1 METLLKDIRYGF
13 RGLLKHP
20 GFTLVAVITL
30 ALGIGAN
37 SAIFTVVNAVLLRP
51 LPFAAP
57 EQLVF
62 IWQTHPFGKR
72 IGIDQLPPSNAD
84 FHDWQEQSNLF
95 EGMSMVDAWG
105 GNLTGGDTPE
115 HVDGAKVSVNLFS
128 LLRARPLLGRD
139 FTADQAKPGN
149 NRVVILSHKLWQRR
163 FGGDPNVVGQ
173 QLQIGGEPYTVQAV
187 MGPDFVF
194 PKDVGLPDYFSFAKT
209 EMWLP
214 IALTEEQRT
223 NRSSHHIAV
232 IARLKPGATLAQAQ
246 SQMAGIAK
254 NVEQQNPEQSKDWGT
269 SVNLVH
275 EQVVGASRKVIL
287 ILLGAVGFVLLIACA
302 NVANL
307 LLARSAS
314 RQKEIAIRTALGA
327 GRARIVRQL
336 LTESILLS
344 LIGGALGVV
353 LASWGVKLLLAFS
366 SDRLPRV
373 AEINIDTRVLF
384 FTFAVSLATGVLF
397 GLVPALQVS
406 KTDINEALKESG
418 RSAMGGRRRQRARN
432 LLVVSEVALSLV
444 LLVGAG
450 LLAKS
455 FVRLQ
460 NVSAGFAPDHLL
472 TVNLALPQEK
482 YKDDALKAQFFKQVV
497 ERAGGLP
504 GVEAAAAVSHLP
516 LSGQEELD
524 GFSIEGRTE
533 PTETAQA
540 QTADF
545 RVITP
550 DYFRTMQIP
559 LLKGRF
565 FNEQDRAN
573 TTYSIIIDESFARR
587 FFPGE
592 DPLGKRI
599 DEDGSRSDH
608 GFAAIIGVVGGVKH
622 TDVKAEARPTMYVPA
637 EQSPWQ
643 YMTLVIRSSGDPAAL
658 TSALRQEVWAVDND
672 QPLSEIATMEQL
684 FSKAV
689 APQRFNTLLLG
700 LFAALALALATIG
713 IYGVIA
719 YSVTQRAQEI
729 GVRLALGASSRDIL
743 GLVIGQAM
751 RTSLLG
757 VGLGIIAA
765 LGLTRVMTSLLFE
778 VSATDPLVFAG
789 LSALLIAVALVASYI
804 PARRATKVDPLV
816 ALRYE

>member
-1 METLLKDIRYGF
+1 MDSLFKDIRYGL

-51 LPFAAP
+51 LPVAAP

-72 IGIDQLPPSNAD
+72 IGVDQLPVSNAD
-84 FHDWQEQSNLF
+84 FLDWQEQSNLF
-95 EGMSMVDAWG
+95 EGMSMIDSWG

-128 LLRARPLLGRD
+128 LLRAQPMLGSD
-139 FTADQAKPGN
+139 FNLEQAKPGN
-149 NRVVILSHKLWQRR
+149 ERAVILSHSLWQRR
-163 FGGDPNVVGQ
+163 FGSDANIVGR
-173 QLQIGGEPYTVQAV
+173 QIQIDGQPFTVQGV
-187 MGPDFVF
+187 MGPGFVF
-194 PKDVGLPDYFSFAKT
+194 PKDVGLPNYFSFAKT

-214 IALTEEQRT
+214 IALAAEQRA
-223 NRSSHHIAV
+223 NRGSHHLAV
-232 IARLKPGATLAQAQ
+232 IARLKPRATLEQAQ
-246 SQMAGIAK
+246 SQLAGIARH
-254 NVEQQNPEQSKDWGT
+254 VEEQNPEQSKDWGT

-275 EQVVGASRKVIL
+275 EQVVGASRRAIL

-307 LLARSAS
+307 LLARSTS

-336 LTESILLS
+336 LTESLLLS
-344 LIGGALGVV
+344 LAGGVLGVI
-353 LASWGVKLLLAFS
+353 LASWGVRLLLLFS
-366 SDRLPRV
+366 SDRLPRI
-373 AEINIDTRVLF
+373 AEIHVDNRVLW
-384 FTFAVSLATGVLF
+384 FTFAVSLLTGLLF

-406 KTDINEALKESG
+406 KPDLNESLKESG
-418 RSAMGGRRRQRARN
+418 RSAMGGRHRQRARN

-455 FVRLQ
+455 FLRLQ
-460 NVSAGFAPDHLL
+460 SVNAGFTPDHLL
-472 TVNLALPQEK
+472 TATLELPRAK
-482 YKDDALKAQFFKQVV
+482 YEDDARKSQFFRQVV

-516 LSGQEELD
+516 LSGKEELD
-524 GFSIEGRTE
+524 GFSIEGRTDPIE
-533 PTETAQA
+533 GALI

-545 RVITP
+545 RIITP
-550 DYFRTMQIP
+550 NYFRAMRIP

-565 FNEQDRAN
+565 FNEQDRAS
-573 TTYSIIIDESFARR
+573 TTYSAIIDESLARR

-599 DEDGSRSDH
+599 DEDGSRSKR
-608 GFAAIIGVVGGVKH
+608 GFAVIVGVVGGVKH
-622 TDVKAEARPTMYVPA
+622 TDVKADARPTLYVPA
-637 EQSPWQ
+637 EQSPWES
-643 YMTLVIRSSGDPAAL
+643 MTLVVRSSGDPTALAAAL
-658 TSALRQEVWAVDND
+658 REQVSAVDND

-684 FSKAV
+684 FAKAV
-689 APQRFNTLLLG
+689 APQRFNLMLVS
-700 LFAALALALATIG
+700 LFAALALTLATVG
-713 IYGVIA
+713 VYGVIA
-719 YSVTQRAQEI
+719 YSVTQRAQEM
-729 GVRLALGASSRDIL
+729 GVRLALGANSRDIL
-743 GLVIGQAM
+743 RLIIGQAM
-751 RTSLLG
+751 RVSLLG
-757 VGLGIIAA
+757 VGLGLIAA
-765 LGLTRVMTSLLFE
+765 VGLTRVMTSLLFE
-778 VSATDPLVFAG
+778 VSATDPFVFVG
-789 LSALLIAVALVASYI
+789 LAVVLIAVTLVASYI

>member
-1 METLLKDIRYGF
+1 METLIKDIRYAF
-13 RGLLKHP
+13 RGLVTHP

-51 LPFAAP
+51 LSFAAP

-72 IGIDQLPPSNAD
+72 IGVDQLPSSNAD
-84 FHDWQEQSNLF
+84 FLDWEEQSNLF
-95 EGMSMVDAWG
+95 EGMSMVDSWG
-105 GNLTGGDTPE
+105 GNLTGGDSPE

-128 LLRARPLLGRD
+128 LLRARPLLGGE
-139 FTADQAKPGN
+139 FTAAQAQPGN
-149 NRVVILSHKLWQRR
+149 NQVVILSHKLWQRR

-173 QLQIGGEPYTVQAV
+173 QLQIDGAPYTVQAV

-194 PKDVGLPDYFSFAKT
+194 PKDVGLPNYFPFAKA

-214 IALTEEQRT
+214 IALTERQRA
-223 NRSSHHIAV
+223 NRGSHHLAV

-246 SQMAGIAK
+246 SQMAGIAR
-254 NVEQQNPEQSKDWGT
+254 NIEQQNPEQSKDWGT

-344 LIGGALGVV
+344 LIGGTLGVV

-373 AEINIDTRVLF
+373 AEINIDNRVLW
-384 FTFAVSLATGVLF
+384 FTFAVSLVTGVLF
-397 GLVPALQVS
+397 GLVPALQIS
-406 KTDINEALKESG
+406 KTDINESLKESG
-418 RSAMGGRRRQRARN
+418 RNAMGGRRRQRARN

-450 LLAKS
+450 LLARS

-460 NVSAGFAPDHLL
+460 NVSVGFVPDQLL
-472 TVNLALPQEK
+472 TINLALPREK
-482 YKDDALKAQFFKQVV
+482 YKDDAQKAQFFRQVV

-504 GVEAAAAVSHLP
+504 GVEAAAAVSQLP

-524 GFSIEGRTE
+524 GFNIEGRTE
-533 PTETAQA
+533 TEGAQI

-550 DYFRTMQIP
+550 DYFRAMQIP

-565 FNEQDRAN
+565 FNNQDRAN
-573 TTYSIIIDESFARR
+573 TPYSIIIDESFARR

-608 GFAAIIGVVGGVKH
+608 EFATIIGVVGGVKH
-622 TDVKAEARPTMYVPA
+622 TDVKAEARPTMYVA
-637 EQSPWQ
+637 ADQSPWES
-643 YMTLVIRSSGDPAAL
+643 MTLVIRSSGDPSAL
-658 TSALRQEVWAVDND
+658 TSALRQEVLAVDSD
-672 QPLSEIATMEQL
+672 QPISEVATMEQL
-684 FSKAV
+684 LSKAV
-689 APQRFNTLLLG
+689 APQRFNMLLVG
-700 LFAALALALATIG
+700 LFAALALALAAIG

-719 YSVTQRAQEI
+719 YSVTQRAQEM
-729 GVRLALGASSRDIL
+729 GLRLALGASRRDIL
-743 GLVIGQAM
+743 RLVVGQAM
-751 RTSLLG
+751 WTSLLG
-757 VGLGIIAA
+757 VGLGIIGA
-765 LGLTRVMTSLLFE
+765 LGVTRVMASLLFE

-789 LSALLIAVALVASYI
+789 LSALLIVVALVASYI